1 MNIYFLRHGQTE
13 ENSKRTYYG
22 SLDVQLNEN
31 GIAQAEKAGEIFKN
45 IEFNKV
51 FISEKVRTFQTAQ
64 IALKDRDV
72 QLIKD
77 KRINEI
83 DFGKFEG
90 KTYDELCKLY
100 PEKVKLWQENWE
112 EFCPNEGESYKIFY
126 KRVKEFMEDIKELQE
141 ENILIVTHGGVIRAV
156 YSYILDENMSFY
168 WKFASRNG
176 DISIIKYEYG
186 NFFIDS
192 IVHVD

>member
-22 SLDVQLNEN
+22 SLDVELNEK
-31 GIAQAEKAGEIFKN
+31 GIAQAEKAGEMFKKV
-45 IEFNKV
+45 EFGKV
-51 FISEKVRTFQTAQ
+51 FISEKMRTFQTAQ
-64 IALKDRDV
+64 IALKDREA

-83 DFGKFEG
+83 DFGIFEG
-90 KTYDELCKLY
+90 KTYEELCKLY
-100 PEKVKLWQENWE
+100 PEEVKRWQEKWE
-112 EFCPNEGESYKIFY
+112 QFCPNQGESYKLFY
-126 KRVKEFMEDIKELQE
+126 KRVKEFIEDIKELEE

-156 YSYILDENMSFY
+156 YSYILNENLSFY
-168 WKFASRNG
+168 WKFSSRNG
-176 DISIIKYEYG
+176 DISLIKYEYG

>member
-13 ENSKRTYYG
+13 ENIKRTYYG
-22 SLDVQLNEN
+22 SLDVQLNEK
-31 GIAQAEKAGEIFKN
+31 GITQAEKAGKIFKE
-45 IEFNKV
+45 IEFDKV
-51 FISEKVRTFQTAQ
+51 FISEKMRTFQTAQ
-64 IALKDRDV
+64 IALKDRKV

-112 EFCPNEGESYKIFY
+112 EFCPDEGESYKIFY
-126 KRVKEFMEDIKELQE
+126 KRVKEFMEAIKELGE

-156 YSYILDENMSFY
+156 YSYILDENMGFY

-176 DISIIKYEYG
+176 DISIIKYEYE